1 MQGRKYN
8 KVNLIGND
16 KYFIRLISNPK
27 MYMHFANQTEDEV
40 TLNMRE
46 GLIGAAAFTEQN
58 ADQIITQYKN
68 VEKILC
74 IAVLPNDGSL
84 N

>member
-1 MQGRKYN
+1 MQGRKYD

-16 KYFIRLISNPK
+16 KYFIRLISNNE
-27 MYMHFANQTEDEV
+27 MYMHFANQTEDEI
-40 TLNMRE
+40 TLNMCQ
-46 GLIGAAAFTEQN
+46 GFKGAVAFTEEN
-58 ADQIITQYKN
+58 ADQIISQYKN

-74 IAVLPNDGSL
+74 VSVLPNDGSL